1 MRAGVVAEMGTARQ
15 HHFQPQAYLRG
26 FANDR
31 DQVRVF
37 DRQKRR
43 EVAIT
48 NVRNVAGQRDLYRF
62 GSEEVESDLSHLVDG
77 PAAALMTRVLEPF
90 PPTPEDRVQLADYL
104 ALLYARNPAFKQ
116 FLRKAAG
123 SRFKR
128 DAMDWAQTLL
138 AETDVRIGEVLGGY
152 PDFALDVR
160 SQRVL
165 LKTIADGDYE
175 IEVVDAAAHVRA
187 MASPIVAALSG
198 AIAARAWGLAR
209 AAPAADFVTSDR
221 ALAWSSPPGD
231 PANTIFNATFLQ
243 FPVNRHH
250 VLKMAG
256 FRGLPDTTA
265 VYSPD
270 LVAEA
275 NSLTA
280 AMASRFLYAHP
291 ESDEDVFIVALQ
303 GRSHAS

>member
-1 MRAGVVAEMGTARQ
+1 MGTARQ

-37 DRQKRR
+37 DTLQRR

-90 PPTPEDRVQLADYL
+90 PPTPEDRIQLADYL
-104 ALLYARNPAFKQ
+104 ALLYARNPAFKA

-123 SRFKR
+123 SRFKTN
-128 DAMDWAQTLL
+128 AMDWAQTLL
-138 AETDVRIGEVLGGY
+138 AETDHRIGEVLGAY
-152 PDFALDVR
+152 PDFGRDVR
-160 SQRVL
+160 SRRLL
-165 LKTIADGDYE
+165 LKTIADGGYE
-175 IEVVDAAAHVRA
+175 LEVVDAAAHVRA
-187 MASPIVAALSG
+187 MASPIVAALG
-198 AIAARAWGLAR
+198 AAIAARGWGLGSAP
-209 AAPAADFVTSDR
+209 PAADFITSDR

-231 PANTIFNATFLQ
+231 PGNTIFDAAFLQ
-243 FPVNRHH
+243 FPVDRHH

-256 FRGLPDTTA
+256 FAGLPDAKADYGT
-265 VYSPD
+265 D
-270 LVAEA
+270 FVAEA

-280 AMASRFLYAHP
+280 AMAARFLYAHP
-291 ESDEDVFIVALQ
+291 DTDEDVFIEALH
-303 GRSHAS
+303 GRSNAS